1 MVCLLDDDDDD
12 DDDGLGDFI
21 GDAEFVPFPLPVD
34 GFGVAGFGG
43 GIVSLMR
50 LLPLLL
56 LLVVLLLLL
65 LLLFSREYLLWVHVH
80 LCGRPR
86 YFLFCWY
93 ATRVSWYYDPGCD
106 GLFFCVSYRFLRLNA
121 LFKNSVVIRL
131 LSDRPYSSVRH
142 FLFLGLFRV
151 WSRIV
156 FE

>member
-1 MVCLLDDDDDD
+1 MVCLLDDD

-65 LLLFSREYLLWVHVH
+65 LFSREYLLWVHVH

-86 YFLFCWY
+86 YFLFYW
-93 ATRVSWYYDPGCD
+93 
-106 GLFFCVSYRFLRLNA
+106 
-121 LFKNSVVIRL
+121 
-131 LSDRPYSSVRH
+131 
-142 FLFLGLFRV
+142 
-151 WSRIV
+151 
-156 FE
+156 